1 MSVKKVQK
9 PSPFREEKCYTF
21 LTRSKDEFIRAYC
34 EGEYIFLTNVV
45 KEIEKQKE
53 RKLSM
58 RATADILGCDK
69 LTAKYYMETLK
80 NMMLSE
86 R

>member
-1 MSVKKVQK
+1 MTTKKEKK

-34 EGEYIFLTNVV
+34 VGEYNFLTSVV
-45 KEIEKQKE
+45 EEIAKQKD
-53 RKLSM
+53 RKLSL

-69 LTAKYYMETLK
+69 STAKYYMETLSA
-80 NMMLSE
+80 MMLSQ